1 MNEVA
6 EVERLYSRQ
15 WWEGRTNNE
24 LQEMVRGGLAA
35 GEAWAGAH
43 RELER
48 RARALR
54 KAEEDEAQRQETH
67 RTALR
72 LRILAA
78 AFLVMLISLLIL
90 ELAHARPR

>member
-1 MNEVA
+1 MIEVA

-15 WWEGRTNNE
+15 WWESRTNNE

-35 GEAWAGAH
+35 GESGAGAH

-54 KAEEDEAQRQETH
+54 VAEEHEAELQETH
-67 RTALR
+67 KTALR
-72 LRILAA
+72 IRILAS
-78 AFLVMLISLLIL
+78 AFLVMLIALLAL
-90 ELAHARPR
+90 EFIRLRGR

>member
-6 EVERLYSRQ
+6 EAERLYSQQ
-15 WWEGRTNNE
+15 WWESRTNNE

-35 GEAWAGAH
+35 GETAAGAH

-54 KAEEDEAQRQETH
+54 RAEEDEAERQETH

-72 LRILAA
+72 IRILAA
-78 AFLVMLISLLIL
+78 AFLVLLVSLLIL
-90 ELAHARPR
+90 ELAGSRGH

>member
-15 WWEGRTNNE
+15 WWESRTNNE

-35 GEAWAGAH
+35 GESGVGAH
-43 RELER
+43 REIER
-48 RARALR
+48 RACALR
-54 KAEEDEAQRQETH
+54 TAEEREAKLQETH

-72 LRILAA
+72 VRILAT

-90 ELAHARPR
+90 EIARTRGR

>member
-6 EVERLYSRQ
+6 EVDRLYSRQ

-24 LQEMVRGGLAA
+24 LQELVRGGLAA
-35 GEAWAGAH
+35 GESGAGAH

-48 RARALR
+48 RARELR
-54 KAEEDEAQRQETH
+54 KAEEDEAQRQETN

-72 LRILAA
+72 VRILAA

-90 ELAHARPR
+90 ELARALGR

>member
-15 WWEGRTNNE
+15 WWENRSNNE

-35 GEAWAGAH
+35 GESGPGAH

-48 RARALR
+48 RARELR
-54 KAEEDEAQRQETH
+54 RAEEHEAQLQETQ

-72 LRILAA
+72 VRILAA
-78 AFLVMLISLLIL
+78 AFLAMLISLLIL
-90 ELAHARPR
+90 ELARARGH

>member
-15 WWEGRTNNE
+15 WWESRTNNE

-35 GEAWAGAH
+35 GESGAGAH

-48 RARALR
+48 RARELR
-54 KAEEDEAQRQETH
+54 RAEEQQAVLRETH
-67 RTALR
+67 KTKLR
-72 LRILAA
+72 VRILAA

-90 ELAHARPR
+90 EFARGR

>member
-6 EVERLYSRQ
+6 EVDRLYSRQ

-24 LQEMVRGGLAA
+24 LQELVRGGLAA
-35 GEAWAGAH
+35 GESGAGAH

-48 RARALR
+48 RARQLS
-54 KAEEDEAQRQETH
+54 KAEEVETQRQETH
-67 RTALR
+67 MTALR
-72 LRILAA
+72 VRILAA

-90 ELAHARPR
+90 ELARARGR

>member
-15 WWEGRTNNE
+15 WWESRTNNE

-35 GEAWAGAH
+35 GEAGAGAH

-54 KAEEDEAQRQETH
+54 TAEEHEALRQETH

-72 LRILAA
+72 IRILAV
-78 AFLVMLISLLIL
+78 AFLAMLISLLIL
-90 ELAHARPR
+90 ELARAAGR

>member
-15 WWEGRTNNE
+15 WWENRSNNE

-35 GEAWAGAH
+35 GESGAGAH
-43 RELER
+43 REIER
-48 RARALR
+48 RARQMR

-72 LRILAA
+72 IRILAA
-78 AFLVMLISLLIL
+78 AFLAMLISLLIL
-90 ELAHARPR
+90 EIVRVRGR

>member
-1 MNEVA
+1 MNEVV
-6 EVERLYSRQ
+6 EVDRLYSRQ

-24 LQEMVRGGLAA
+24 LQELVRGGLAA
-35 GEAWAGAH
+35 GESGAGAH

-48 RARALR
+48 RARQLR
-54 KAEEDEAQRQETH
+54 RAEEDEAQRQETH

-72 LRILAA
+72 VRILAT

-90 ELAHARPR
+90 ELARARGR

>member
-1 MNEVA
+1 MIEVA

-15 WWEGRTNNE
+15 WWESRTNNE

-35 GEAWAGAH
+35 GESGAGAH

-54 KAEEDEAQRQETH
+54 VAEEHEAELQETH
-67 RTALR
+67 KTALR
-72 LRILAA
+72 IRILAS
-78 AFLVMLISLLIL
+78 AFLAMLIALLAL
-90 ELAHARPR
+90 EFIRLRGR